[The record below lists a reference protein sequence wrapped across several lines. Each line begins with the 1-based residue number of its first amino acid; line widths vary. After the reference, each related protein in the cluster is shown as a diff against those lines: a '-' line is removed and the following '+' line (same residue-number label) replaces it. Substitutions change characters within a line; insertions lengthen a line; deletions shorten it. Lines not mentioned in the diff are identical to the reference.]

1 MSDFLFLFRSER
13 TGSNPSPE
21 DMQRSLQKWGEW
33 IQGLSANGAFKAG
46 EPLDSG
52 GKVVAGP
59 KRVVTD
65 GPFVESKEI
74 VGGYLIVTAK
84 SVDDAA
90 EISKGCPIFEQ
101 GGSVE
106 VREIRRMQM

>member
-13 TGSNPSPE
+13 TGSTASPE
-21 DMQRSLQKWGEW
+21 EMQRSLRKWGEW
-33 IQGLSANGAFKAG
+33 IQGLTQNGAFKGG
-46 EPLDSG
+46 EPLNSG

-59 KRVVTD
+59 KKLVTD

-90 EISKGCPIFEQ
+90 EISKGCPIFDE

-106 VREIRRMQM
+106 VREIRHMQM